1 MDFRVLG
8 PLEVT
13 DGGRP
18 LALGGPRQKLV
29 LASLILEANHVVPTD
44 RLIDRIWGDEPP
56 DAARGALF
64 SYISRL
70 RKLLGAAR
78 IQARPPGYVLLVEPS
93 DVDALRFAEL
103 LTKARA
109 RNGNREA
116 TRALLTQ
123 ALDLWRGSALS
134 DLAEHDAL
142 RPAIARLE
150 ELRLGALEDR
160 IEADID
166 LGHHREAVPML
177 ESLTTEHPLRERFWS
192 QLILALYRSG
202 RQGDALGAFHRAR
215 NTLLEE
221 LGIDPSPEVR
231 RLHDMVLRQDP
242 ALDVTSTRASVAAP
256 AQVADAETTLGATLL
271 ATPELAGGDASRVE
285 PIPVVPRTAGAT
297 VVDRARVQPRWR
309 LLLVGGAAVLLLVSG
324 TAWWGAGGLRGGLAD
339 VRWTIGLDMP
349 LSGARADL
357 GEPVRDAVQMAID
370 DLNAAGGVRGLMLEV
385 VALDDVDDSARAVQ
399 NARTLVADA
408 RTVAMIGPWGSATAF
423 SVIPVTNEA
432 GLLQCSPSGT
442 HPGLT
447 KPRHGALDLRASR
460 PDAINFVRL
469 APSDD
474 VQAFAMASFA
484 YRDLAARRALVVDDT
499 GVGRDIADAFEDQ
512 FTAIGGSSVRR
523 ALNPDEDPRT
533 VLAPLA
539 DEMGP
544 PELVFF
550 GGEPETGAALRRAMA
565 DAGRASTPLLSWDFL
580 LIGSGADPGSFL
592 QRVGVDA
599 AVGTYVA
606 HASLPDHKASFA
618 DAYRDRFG
626 VEADEYAAA
635 GYACVEIIG
644 AAIRDVADDG
654 AAAGAMRG
662 LVRAYAVDP
671 TRRYETI
678 LGTVGFDGNGDALQQ
693 FVTFYRVDPSAA
705 GGAGDWVIFKKQD
718 FGPAR

>member
-1 MDFRVLG
+1 MEFRVLG
-8 PLEVT
+8 PLEVS
-13 DGGRP
+13 DGGRT
-18 LALGGPRQKLV
+18 LALGGPRQRLV

-44 RLIDRIWGDEPP
+44 RLVDRIWGDEPP

-78 IQARPPGYVLLVEPS
+78 IQARPPGYILLVEPS
-93 DVDALRFAEL
+93 AVDALRFAGLVAE
-103 LTKARA
+103 ARA
-109 RNGNREA
+109 RNDREA
-116 TRALLTQ
+116 TRALLAE
-123 ALDLWRGSALS
+123 ALDLWRGGALS
-134 DLAEHDAL
+134 DLAEYDAL

-160 IEADID
+160 IEADLD
-166 LGHHREAVPML
+166 LGRHREAVPTL
-177 ESLTTEHPLRERFWS
+177 ESLTTEHPLLERLWS

-202 RQGDALGAFHRAR
+202 RQGDALGAYHRAR
-215 NTLLEE
+215 NMLLEE

-242 ALDVTSTRASVAAP
+242 MLDVLPPRASVAAP
-256 AQVADAETTLGATLL
+256 GQVADADMTLGVTLS
-271 ATPELAGGDASRVE
+271 ATPELAGSEVSRVE
-285 PIPVVPRTAGAT
+285 PLPVVTGTAGASLAA
-297 VVDRARVQPRWR
+297 RARAQPRWV
-309 LLLVGGAAVLLLVSG
+309 LLLGGAAVLLLASG
-324 TAWWGAGGLRGGLAD
+324 MAWWIAGGPGSGLAD
-339 VRWTIGLDMP
+339 VTWTIGLDMP

-370 DLNAAGGVRGLMLEV
+370 DLNAAGGVGGSTLELL
-385 VALDDVDDSARAVQ
+385 AIDDVHDPERAAQ
-399 NARTLVADA
+399 NARALVADA
-408 RTVAMIGPWGSATAF
+408 TTAAMIGPWGSATAF
-423 SVIPVTNEA
+423 SVIPITNEA

-447 KPRHGALDLRASR
+447 KPRDGALDLRASH
-460 PDAINFVRL
+460 PDAINFVRV

-474 VQAFAMASFA
+474 VQAIALASFA
-484 YRDLAARRALVVDDT
+484 YRDLAARIALVVDDT

-512 FTAIGGSSVRR
+512 FEALGGSSVRR
-523 ALNPDEDPRT
+523 ALNPDADPRT
-533 VLAPLA
+533 VLTPLA
-539 DEMGP
+539 DEISP
-544 PELVFF
+544 PGLVFF
-550 GGEPETGAALRRAMA
+550 GGPPETGAALRRAMA

-580 LIGSGADPGSFL
+580 LLGSGADPGSFL

-599 AVGTYVA
+599 AVGSYVA
-606 HASLPDHKASFA
+606 HASLPDHKSSFA

-635 GYACVEIIG
+635 GYACVEIIA
-644 AAIRDVADDG
+644 AAIRTVADDG
-654 AAAGAMRG
+654 PAAVAMRG

-671 TRRYETI
+671 ARRYETI

-693 FVTFYRVDPSAA
+693 FVTFYRVEASAA